1 VPLTHEEYTL
11 LRDRLE
17 RADKIQQIE
26 NLQHTLAGFT
36 AGIAAQAAAARH
48 TQPQHMQAPQPRPV
62 AQHTRAAQPA
72 TSATLPSVIDGS
84 ARFHPNHLKMK
95 SAASMVDPVKDSYV
109 FSPGA
114 TIRQR

>member
-1 VPLTHEEYTL
+1 MPLTHEEYTL

-48 TQPQHMQAPQPRPV
+48 TQPQHMQAPQPRAV
-62 AQHTRAAQPA
+62 AQPARTAQPA
-72 TSATLPSVIDGS
+72 TLPKIIDGN
-84 ARFHPNHLKMK
+84 ARFHESHMRMK
-95 SAASMVDPVKDSYV
+95 PATPQIDAVKDSYV
-109 FSPGA
+109 HSPGA